1 MIVNTLFQ
9 TVCRVGIFMICAQA
23 IVHFRPQESYE
34 KYLKLLVSIMVL
46 IQLFLPVGE
55 FFWGEGKKQA
65 AEALVSFGEE
75 LERSMQEA
83 EESAGDMEQK
93 LQQMTLE
100 EIRRQAEA
108 AGQNGSGTTGQ
119 TESRAAEVTG
129 QTESRA
135 AEVTGQTGS
144 QAAEA
149 AGQTDG
155 EAGQTGEIMIE
166 NVQIKAVDGGLVWV
180 EIGKGL

>member
-108 AGQNGSGTTGQ
+108 AGQ
-119 TESRAAEVTG
+119 TESRAAEATG
-129 QTESRA
+129 QM
-135 AEVTGQTGS
+135 
-144 QAAEA
+144 
-149 AGQTDG
+149 DD